1 MPANILLVEDDAALA
16 KNLVKYLETEDF
28 SVTHA
33 FGQTDGLKALESG
46 EFDCVLLDLSLEDGN
61 GFSVCSKIK
70 EKNDVPVIFLTA
82 SSDEACTVAG
92 FAVGADDYIG
102 KPFRPRELVAR
113 IKNAMRRRTAVS
125 VSFHDR
131 KSAEAQRPNDGY
143 SNTAQSLKRGASL
156 PPLLRC
162 KNICIDP
169 SKGIVT
175 KDGAEIQMSALEY
188 RLLLLFFTNKGILL
202 SRDRIAD
209 ELWTVS
215 GEFVEDNTIN
225 VYIKRIRDKIE
236 DDPQEP
242 QILKTVR
249 GMGYKAVD

>member
-1 MPANILLVEDDAALA
+1 MLANILLVEDDMALA
-16 KNLVKYLETEDF
+16 GNLVKYLETEDF

-33 FGQTDGLKALESG
+33 FGQTDGMEAFEGG
-46 EFDCVLLDLSLEDGN
+46 EFDCVLLDVSLEDGN
-61 GFSVCSKIK
+61 GFSICSRIK
-70 EKNDVPVIFLTA
+70 ASSGVPVIFLTA

-113 IKNAMRRRTAVS
+113 IKNAMRRRAAS
-125 VSFHDR
+125 GSG
-131 KSAEAQRPNDGY
+131 Q
-143 SNTAQSLKRGASL
+143 GASV
-156 PPLLRC
+156 PPLLQC

-169 SKGIVT
+169 AKGIVT
-175 KDGAEIQMSALEY
+175 KDGVELSMSALEY
-188 RLLLLFFTNKGILL
+188 RLLLLFFTNKGNLL

-209 ELWTVS
+209 ELWTIS

-236 DDPQEP
+236 NDPQNP
-242 QILKTVR
+242 RILKTVR
-249 GMGYKAVD
+249 GLGYKAVDE